1 MSTASVEQR
10 ATQLAKPQALQLQPL
25 RDYVLCE
32 ALPDPPKSTL
42 LVTISA
48 PNTAQRARVVA
59 IGPECRL
66 VKAGETVLIS
76 RHIGQTVGD
85 QLLVQEPYIMAWV

>member
-1 MSTASVEQR
+1 MTATAR
-10 ATQLAKPQALQLQPL
+10 ARSNPQPQALQLQPL
-25 RDYVLCE
+25 RDYVLCS
-32 ALPDPPKSTL
+32 ALPDPPKSSL

-48 PNTAQRARVVA
+48 PNTAQRATIIA
-59 IGPECRL
+59 CGPECRL
-66 VKAGETVLIS
+66 VKVGETVLIS

>member
-1 MSTASVEQR
+1 MSTTTAQR
-10 ATQLAKPQALQLQPL
+10 AKTNHQPQALTLQPL

-48 PNTAQRARVVA
+48 PNTAQRAKVVA

-66 VKAGETVLIS
+66 VNVGETVLIS

>member
-1 MSTASVEQR
+1 MTTSTQR
-10 ATQLAKPQALQLQPL
+10 APKNGTPPTLQLQPL
-25 RDYVLCE
+25 RDYVLCQ
-32 ALPDPPKSTL
+32 ALPDPPKSSL

-48 PNTAQRARVVA
+48 PNTAQRAQILA
-59 IGPECRL
+59 CGPECRL
-66 VKAGETVLIS
+66 VKVGETVLIS